1 MFFKERMKQTT
12 NTLILHR
19 NVLMMYQ
26 CMKQL
31 LNEAEYDMRNYAG
44 EENEE
49 NVTYLITVSKICIL
63 LHIIRNPNSII
74 VLLFIQNIS
83 KSV

>member
-31 LNEAEYDMRNYAG
+31 LNEAEYDMKNYADRG
-44 EENEE
+44 EC
-49 NVTYLITVSKICIL
+49 YLPDIRLQDLYTTSHHTKSEFNNFFIIHSKY
-63 LHIIRNPNSII
+63 
-74 VLLFIQNIS
+74 F
-83 KSV
+83 